1 MRTRAIRLDMRP
13 GVRAKSSFGQR
24 RQCQHQLSGD
34 QETNRWPP
42 EWRWKNAD
50 AAIEVHAS

>member
-1 MRTRAIRLDMRP
+1 MRTRAIGLDMRP
-13 GVRAKSSFGQR
+13 GVRAESSFGQR